1 MYCRYCGKELPD
13 NAVICSG
20 CGRLTVFAARS
31 MTEERPLQAEQ
42 KKEKISKSSI
52 AAFMAFFFCIV
63 GTVLGTIVA
72 TSNSIRQLVDNSF
85 ASYVTEQFGQ
95 LVVSGIFSILAL
107 ITGVISFGLS
117 IAERVSVYKRVF
129 SACTAMLGIAY
140 FIEFVC
146 AAVVFSVA
154 IA

>member
-1 MYCRYCGKELPD
+1 MYCRYCGKELSD

-63 GTVLGTIVA
+63 GTVLSTIVT
-72 TSNSIRQLVDNSF
+72 TSNTVSQLIGNSLT
-85 ASYVTEQFGQ
+85 SYVAEQLGV
-95 LVVSGIFSILAL
+95 LIVSGIFSILTL
-107 ITGVISFGLS
+107 IMGVTSLGLS
-117 IAERVSVYKRVF
+117 VAERVSAYKRIFPV
-129 SACTAMLGIAY
+129 CTAMLGVAY
-140 FIEFVC
+140 FIEFIC